1 MCDETIETIQ
11 LDETTR
17 ARLVYDYDPEC
28 PLQWGSLGGAHT
40 LNVSAGLLDMSHIG
54 VHDPEGDDIDTLLS
68 NIDYYAY
75 MSDDERNEAVLKH
88 LTRKGYT
95 AIIAEVGGREGLHI
109 AVFYDKG
116 EYVSEATIKENIST
130 YRAWAEGEVYG
141 VVVERQKV
149 WHSGTDTM
157 TTWEP
162 VGSLWGIYAPTEA
175 YIREIAGDILAES
188 AAA

>member
-1 MCDETIETIQ
+1 MYDETIETIQ
-11 LDETTR
+11 LSETTR
-17 ARLVYDYDPEC
+17 ARLVYDYSPEC
-28 PLQWGSLGGAHT
+28 PLAFGSIGSAHT
-40 LNVSAGLLDMSHIG
+40 LDVSPRLTRMSDWDAD
-54 VHDPEGDDIDTLLS
+54 DPEGDDIDSLLC

-88 LTRKGYT
+88 LKRKGYS
-95 AIIAEVGGREGLHI
+95 AIIAEVGGCEGPHV

-116 EYVSEATIKENIST
+116 DGVSEATIKANIST
-130 YRAWAEGEVYG
+130 YRAWAKGEVYG
-141 VVVERQKV
+141 VIVERQRV

-162 VGSLWGIYAPTEA
+162 VGALWGIYAPTET
-175 YIREIAGDILAES
+175 YIREIADDILADS